1 MFLGIQNGVWAILL
15 LVASIWAVQQ
25 MAKLGKAEL
34 ERQSKIYQDKLAK
47 IPNSILSVSG
57 ISMVWRKTNINFHLP
72 LIQPFEVKFDDVK
85 RGDFSETKWLL
96 IGTDK
101 VDVYDH
107 DFEAKGK
114 FKRALHVAIAEVEIN
129 RNGGV
134 MVKVVPMEED
144 EISNI
149 HLNVKLHKIPT
160 GTYSTA
166 EEMYYAAR

>member
-1 MFLGIQNGVWAILL
+1 MFLDIPNGIWAIILL
-15 LVASIWAVQQ
+15 IASIWVVQKL
-25 MAKLGKAEL
+25 AKVGKAEM
-34 ERQSKIYQDKLAK
+34 ERQSKVYKDKLDK
-47 IPNSILSVSG
+47 IPNTILSVSG
-57 ISMVWRKTNINFHLP
+57 ISMTWRKTNINFHLP

-96 IGTDK
+96 IGTEK
-101 VDVYDH
+101 VDVYNH

-114 FKRALHVAIAEVEIN
+114 FKPALHVAIAEVEIN
-129 RNGGV
+129 RNGSV
-134 MVKVVPMEED
+134 MVKVVPMGED

-160 GTYSTA
+160 GTYRTT